1 MAVVLSAWTADA
13 SAEAPYV
20 VYAANNTDQGAVIL
34 RSDPATGSLVEISR
48 NGPQGNLFHR
58 PYDMAV
64 ERNGDLLVADMG
76 EPEVKD
82 GAIIRV
88 NPYTGLSLIHI

>member
-1 MAVVLSAWTADA
+1 M
-13 SAEAPYV
+13 
-20 VYAANNTDQGAVIL
+20 IL

-58 PYDMAV
+58 PYDLAV
-64 ERNGDLLVADMG
+64 EADGDLLVADLG

-88 NPYTGLSLIHI
+88 NPYTGRQSLVSSGGLLLRPRGHHGWRRTARST